1 MASEALLVIC
11 AGIMIEG
18 LVRVMACCAG
28 EARIPIAPATAAL
41 QPIRLKAHV
50 FHAQYSRSMD
60 FVPSTVTSAAKI
72 NLRNRPQIP
81 WVENRLPTLCILFI
95 VHELCMFRAG
105 TMTSFAMHSKHEAR
119 GIKSRPRCRCGRMTA
134 KTTAQSIWINK
145 PTHRQTK
152 GWRRLG
158 RVAWGQIQALQT
170 SKEAHSALVER
181 AISLINVSL
190 ALVS

>member
-1 MASEALLVIC
+1 MIDESRVHAGQVYPRHMARDAILRCGRAGPTRVVRRGFLRARRCMASEALLVIC

-28 EARIPIAPATAAL
+28 EARIPIAPATTVL

-50 FHAQYSRSMD
+50 LHAQYSRSMD

-81 WVENRLPTLCILFI
+81 WVENRMPTLCTLFI

-105 TMTSFAMHSKHEAR
+105 TMTSFAIHSKYEAR
-119 GIKSRPRCRCGRMTA
+119 GIKSCPRCRSGPCPR
-134 KTTAQSIWINK
+134 
-145 PTHRQTK
+145 
-152 GWRRLG
+152 
-158 RVAWGQIQALQT
+158 
-170 SKEAHSALVER
+170 
-181 AISLINVSL
+181 
-190 ALVS
+190 